1 MLKLYYAA
9 SSCALATHIVLEDVG
24 ADYSTQRI
32 DFAKEQQ
39 KSPEFLKINP
49 KGRVPALVTGKGIL
63 TETPAMLVYVAQS
76 FPAAGLAPM
85 DDPFAFAQIQSF
97 NSYLCSHLHVAHAH
111 RMRGHRWVDADD
123 AHSIAAMKRKVPES
137 VGGAF
142 EMIERDML
150 KGPWV
155 MGDTYT
161 ICDPYLFTL
170 AQWME
175 KDGVDLARVPR
186 VVDHRH
192 RMSERASVRKAIA
205 EEFA

>member
-9 SSCALATHIVLEDVG
+9 HTCSLATHIVLEEVG
-24 ADYSTQRI
+24 ADYSTVRV
-32 DFAKEQQ
+32 DFGKEQQ
-39 KSPEFLKINP
+39 KSLEFLKVNP
-49 KGRVPALVTGKGIL
+49 KARVPALVTDQGIL

-76 FPAAGLAPM
+76 FPASRLALM
-85 DDPFAFAQIQSF
+85 DDPFAFAQVQAF

-123 AHSIAAMKRKVPES
+123 KASIAAMQRKVPES

-155 MGDTYT
+155 MGEHYT
-161 ICDPYLFTL
+161 VCDPYLFTL
-170 AQWME
+170 AQWLE
-175 KDGVDLARVPR
+175 KDGVDLARIPR
-186 VVDHRH
+186 VVDHRR
-192 RMSERASVRKAIA
+192 RMAERPGVKKAIA
-205 EEFA
+205 EELA